1 MIVAGDEGRRRRR
14 WHRGKQR
21 CLHGGLPADGDHHR
35 GWSAS
40 LLVERGEGSAGWRGC
55 RARGR
60 GGGAA
65 VSGLPQSAVPLAPTD
80 AARRTGGGDGGCGV
94 GAGADRAG
102 GSGAVRETKD
112 EPSAAPAPPESTLG
126 SGASL
131 GLVEIVLGNGRV
143 LRVAERIDP
152 AVLARLA
159 AALDRR

>member
-1 MIVAGDEGRRRRR
+1 MAKRTLGR
-14 WHRGKQR
+14 
-21 CLHGGLPADGDHHR
+21 GLPHDR
-35 GWSAS
+35 GLRT
-40 LLVERGEGSAGWRGC
+40 LLVNSDPQGL
-55 RARGR
+55 
-60 GGGAA
+60 AA
-65 VSGLPQSAVPLAPTD
+65 VTAAAGLVPVRIAPE
-80 AARRTGGGDGGCGV
+80 V
-94 GAGADRAG
+94 P
-102 GSGAVRETKD
+102 AVRETKD